1 MVDIEKQNIDLPLL
15 DDNKYYDTFF
25 LIGNGRLDEIK

>member
-1 MVDIEKQNIDLPLL
+1 MADIEKQNIDLLPL

-25 LIGNGRLDEIK
+25 SIEKAD